1 MGMARDY
8 ARGGRGRKPH
18 QQDRMRGWGSAAQG
32 AHSDLVHWPPCPEG
46 GLAGRLPQ
54 AAPIEAPSFSAPEPV
69 DQVPEGP
76 RAGAG
81 AWPECLPAAVLPRTP
96 ADQREC
102 PRAACVVP
110 PRLHALPLAQDHTMG
125 PSHLP
130 LPSATSSTVLSW
142 AVDRGPQGSASV
154 LRAGHSASN
163 LMGLSLGARPTPG
176 RVMGTPCERRS
187 GGCWRQ
193 KPQLGPR

>member
-18 QQDRMRGWGSAAQG
+18 QQDRTRGLGSAAQG

-54 AAPIEAPSFSAPEPV
+54 AAPTEAPSSSAPEPM

-81 AWPECLPAAVLPRTP
+81 GRPECLPAAVLPSTP

-102 PRAACVVP
+102 PRAACEAP
-110 PRLHALPLAQDHTMG
+110 LQPHAHPLAWGHSMG
-125 PSHLP
+125 PSRLP
-130 LPSATSSTVLSW
+130 LPGAVSGTVLSW

-154 LRAGHSASN
+154 PRAGHSALN
-163 LMGLSLGARPTPG
+163 LMGSLIL
-176 RVMGTPCERRS
+176 RS
-187 GGCWRQ
+187 LPDTEKGDGCWRQ